1 MTNLDAENDV
11 SSHTE
16 RKRFQRKLLAWYG
29 VHHRDLPWRANRD
42 PYRVWLSEI
51 MLQQTRVAA
60 VIEHYQEF
68 LRRFP
73 TVKKLAAP
81 RDRKSVV

>member
-1 MTNLDAENDV
+1 M
-11 SSHTE
+11 
-16 RKRFQRKLLAWYG
+16 
-29 VHHRDLPWRANRD
+29 PWRANRD

-73 TVKKLAAP
+73 TLEKAGRRACGHGARGVERPWLLSPGTHDARSGKS
-81 RDRKSVV
+81 DRA